1 MQAFGGVY
9 FISSLLF
16 CFRDSPFR
24 LIAMILVRN
33 RDKAIVNSLIQWLP
47 ATRIYRYPEKY

>member
-33 RDKAIVNSLIQWLP
+33 RDKAIVNSLIQGLP